1 VDERL
6 DVMSV
11 VATFALAADTL
22 RWNDLRAILAPEV
35 VLDYTSL
42 WGGEARRTPREDII
56 AGWRELLPGFTHTA
70 HLIGAVRVVL
80 TEGSA
85 YSEAPVMASHAIQD
99 ESLAGNNRWAVGGR
113 YEMQMERHNGQW
125 QISALTLADAWTEGN
140 PGLPEAARQ
149 RVREGRG
156 RQSEG

>member
-1 VDERL
+1 MDERL

-42 WGGEARRTPREDII
+42 WGGEPRRIPREDVIE
-56 AGWRELLPGFTHTA
+56 GWRELLPGFTHTA

-80 TEGSA
+80 TDDAA
-85 YSEAPVMASHAIQD
+85 YCEAPVMGIHAIDD
-99 ESLAGNNRWAVGGR
+99 ESLAGNNRWTVHGR
-113 YEMQMERHNGQW
+113 YEIQMERHNGQW
-125 QISALTLADAWTEGN
+125 HISALALADAWAEGN
-140 PGLPEAARQ
+140 LSLPEVA
-149 RVREGRG
+149 RG
-156 RQSEG
+156 RRRGGQGRQNEG